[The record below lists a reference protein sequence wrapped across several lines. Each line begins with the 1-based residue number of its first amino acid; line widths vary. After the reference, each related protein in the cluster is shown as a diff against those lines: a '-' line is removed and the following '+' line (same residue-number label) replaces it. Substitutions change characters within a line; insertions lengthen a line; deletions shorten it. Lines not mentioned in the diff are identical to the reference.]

1 MAAVRGGDIVGGE
14 AVMVAMVEEEQED
27 RPPTVTTQKEWS
39 KRRDGLL
46 SMRMRAWRHEET
58 VGGYR
63 GNRGYLNWLWKATA
77 RAGKV

>member
-39 KRRDGLL
+39 KRRDGLF

-63 GNRGYLNWLWKATA
+63 GNRGFSNRRQRGKA
-77 RAGKV
+77 RCEE